1 MWTRCCDNF
10 RQSIDNSQGS
20 NTISLVKHLYLLLLL
35 PHPRPHPLLYPHPL
49 PLAFFLLSMHALV
62 LLIAA
67 ALLDTYTSLTLKVGD
82 FVNNDGTEHKL
93 PLLTGLCFSIIF
105 SYLPFPLFPLLLLLL
120 LLLFPLLHL
129 LLLILHFVSL
139 YFTSLYFTLS
149 YLTLL
154 HFTSLHSI
162 RDHSHCVSLF
172 HIQHPT
178 RNLC

>member
-10 RQSIDNSQGS
+10 RQSIDNSRES
-20 NTISLVKHLYLLLLL
+20 NTISLVKHPYLLLLL

-49 PLAFFLLSMHALV
+49 PLAFFLLSMRASV

-120 LLLFPLLHL
+120 LLPLLHL
-129 LLLILHFVSL
+129 LLLILRFVSL

-154 HFTSLHSI
+154 HFTSLH
-162 RDHSHCVSLF
+162 F
-172 HIQHPT
+172 T
-178 RNLC
+178 TFY

>member
-1 MWTRCCDNF
+1 MWTRCCDSF

-120 LLLFPLLHL
+120 LLFPLLHL

-154 HFTSLHSI
+154 HFTT
-162 RDHSHCVSLF
+162 F
-172 HIQHPT
+172 Y
-178 RNLC
+178 

>member
-120 LLLFPLLHL
+120 LLLSSSF
-129 LLLILHFVSL
+129 FFFFFFFFFF
-139 YFTSLYFTLS
+139 YFFFFL
-149 YLTLL
+149 
-154 HFTSLHSI
+154 
-162 RDHSHCVSLF
+162 
-172 HIQHPT
+172 
-178 RNLC
+178 

>member
-1 MWTRCCDNF
+1 MWTHCCDNF
-10 RQSIDNSQGS
+10 RRSIDNSRES
-20 NTISLVKHLYLLLLL
+20 NTISLVKHPYLLLLL

-49 PLAFFLLSMHALV
+49 PLVFFLLSIRALM

-120 LLLFPLLHL
+120 LLFPLLHL

-154 HFTSLHSI
+154 HFTT
-162 RDHSHCVSLF
+162 F
-172 HIQHPT
+172 H
-178 RNLC
+178 

>member
-35 PHPRPHPLLYPHPL
+35 PHPRPHPL

-154 HFTSLHSI
+154 HFTT
-162 RDHSHCVSLF
+162 F
-172 HIQHPT
+172 H
-178 RNLC
+178 

>member
-10 RQSIDNSQGS
+10 RQSIDNSRES
-20 NTISLVKHLYLLLLL
+20 NTISLVKHPYLLLLL

-49 PLAFFLLSMHALV
+49 PLAFFLLSMRASV

-105 SYLPFPLFPLLLLLL
+105 SYLPFPLFPLLLL
-120 LLLFPLLHL
+120 PLLHL
-129 LLLILHFVSL
+129 LLLILRFVSL

-154 HFTSLHSI
+154 HFTSLYSI

-178 RNLC
+178 GNLC